1 MVSCGLPVTEINFAP
16 MIIYNVTVKV
26 EQDIADEWVLW
37 MKNEH
42 MPELMGTGLFAD
54 SRLCRLLE
62 QDELEG
68 RTYVAQY
75 FCNTIE
81 DYNRYIDEYAQQMR
95 DKAFSR
101 FGGRFM
107 AFRTIMEIEQ

>member
-1 MVSCGLPVTEINFAP
+1 

-26 EQDIADEWVLW
+26 ESDIADEWVNW
-37 MKNEH
+37 MKKEH
-42 MPELMGTGLFAD
+42 MPDLMATGLFTD

-75 FCNTIE
+75 FCNSID
-81 DYNRYIDEYAQQMR
+81 DYNRYISDHAQGMR
-95 DKAFSR
+95 DKGFAR
-101 FGGRFM
+101 FGNKFI
-107 AFRTIMEIEQ
+107 AFRTIMEIE